1 MDKNDVFWCLS
12 SEGLSSLAMSQSGML
27 FSPIENGIAKYIVG
41 KLVDLAKKRECEE
54 CIDYIVKNQHSPN
67 EIQIAIFD
75 LLLRE
80 YVWHMGEGVYK
91 NKNDIKQGFRWLG
104 NVLPLLFGSVN
115 EKRLDNYI
123 KEMGKFF
130 VNVYKELNKF
140 SYVIL
145 TNLLDPHKAI
155 NEIEYKRLCMLFLK
169 SNHVQFENMKAPLG
183 HVYEGKKFI
192 DIILE
197 KSREETSSYYRSHYK
212 EYNYLSRGFKGD
224 YPDYFYN
231 NIPDI
236 IIDNEEIY

>member
-1 MDKNDVFWCLS
+1 MDKSDVFWCLS
-12 SEGLSSLAMSQSGML
+12 SEGLSSLAISHPGMI
-27 FSPIENGIAKYIVG
+27 FSPIENGIAKFIVG

-75 LLLRE
+75 LLMRE

-91 NKNDIKQGFRWLG
+91 NKNDIRQGFRWLG
-104 NVLPLLFGSVN
+104 LLPSLFGNIN
-115 EKRLDNYI
+115 EKKLNKYV

-145 TNLLDPHKAI
+145 TNLLDPYNI
-155 NEIEYKRLCMLFLK
+155 ISETEYKNLSKLFLK
-169 SNHVQFENMKAPLG
+169 TNHVQFENLIAPVG
-183 HVYEGKKFI
+183 HTYEGKKFI

-197 KSREETSSYYRSHYK
+197 KSREETSSYYNTHYNG
-212 EYNYLSRGFKGD
+212 YRFLSKGFNGD
-224 YPDYFYN
+224 YPDYFFN
-231 NIPDI
+231 NIPDM